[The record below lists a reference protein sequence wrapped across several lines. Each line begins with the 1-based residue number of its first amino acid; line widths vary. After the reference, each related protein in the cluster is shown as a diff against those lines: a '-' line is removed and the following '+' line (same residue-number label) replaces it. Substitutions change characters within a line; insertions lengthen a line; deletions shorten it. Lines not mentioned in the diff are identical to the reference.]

1 MYLGFV
7 LMLVGLALL
16 LGSASPFGVAALFAL
31 LLDFRF
37 IRAEEAMLNAKFG
50 AAWRAYKARVRRWL

>member
-1 MYLGFV
+1 
-7 LMLVGLALL
+7 MLVGLALL